1 MIFQSDMAYEDIVK
15 RDNGK
20 MGRIVFPI
28 VVTVALIFFIIIF
41 VFISTLIN
49 MFYIAAM
56 LSLGLCY
63 LVYYKFKA
71 FNNTEFEIEF
81 INEYF
86 SVAKVLRQKK
96 RIELAEFSF
105 RDCEYI
111 GPVTESKFDECA
123 EKAAFKLNITSQ
135 RNIEISDKIWFCS
148 VKGEGYSYI
157 VIFEFKNPMYKFFR
171 RFNPRNVF
179 AMPMPKEEPD
189 EPELN
194 DEDNE
199 EE

>member
-20 MGRIVFPI
+20 MGRIVFPL
-28 VVTVALIFFIIIF
+28 VVTLALIFFIIIF
-41 VFISTLIN
+41 LYLFTILDL
-49 MFYIAAM
+49 FYIAGMA
-56 LSLGLCY
+56 SLGLCY
-63 LVYYKFKA
+63 LVYYKFKS

-86 SVAKVLRQKK
+86 SVAKVQRQKK
-96 RIELAEFSF
+96 RTELAEFSF
-105 RDCEYI
+105 RDCDYI
-111 GPVTESKFDECA
+111 GPTTESKFAECL
-123 EKAAFKLNITSQ
+123 ENAAFKLNITSH
-135 RNIEISDKIWFCS
+135 RNYEISDKIWFCS
-148 VKGEGYSYI
+148 VKGEGYNYI

-171 RFNPRNVF
+171 RFNPRNVY

-189 EPELN
+189 EFELN